1 MDLYAAFLKEK
12 YQGLGI
18 SPDSEWPPSVGN
30 QYIRLALIE
39 HECRLPNENSTREIQ
54 EDLLRGRVDKV
65 EGNKKAINISGIF
78 AGPKQEG
85 IGLRV
90 LVDGAPGVGK
100 TTLCRKISKDW
111 ACNGILS
118 EYKLAL
124 LLNLRERQIA
134 KAMSIRDFFYTDD
147 TELQEEVVRQ
157 VSKVFGAGV
166 LFIFDGFDEL
176 SEEERTD
183 KSLFLD
189 IIKGGILHRCAV
201 LVTSRPYASDNLQC
215 LRSIVRHIEV
225 LGFAE
230 QQIRECIISTISDES
245 RIEVFL
251 NILKQRVD
259 IISLCYIPLNCAI
272 LLYVYQQQAYELP
285 DTLTKL
291 FEIFI
296 CHALKREA
304 KLRRQHKLVRKI
316 SYLKPLPPP
325 LNSELEY
332 LCKLA
337 FNGLVKDKMVF
348 QYEEIEENNLLG
360 LMTAFKSFSCVGD
373 NMTYQFLH
381 LTIQEFLAAKWVA
394 TQMTPEEQAK
404 FFKKHLS
411 DDRFRM
417 MLLFLAGIT
426 KLDDLPFNSIYS
438 AEIDFPKQQC
448 FLETDLE
455 KLFFLL
461 LHLLYESENP
471 TPCHALACT
480 IKEQTILLNGYKRE
494 FTFLTFTAFLQRS
507 MCTWKRLRL
516 PAANNHLD
524 ILLQQLEKEQSGRC
538 DVSVQQLQVIENPN
552 VVGGQVCHISVN
564 KLASIPIFKNLVKLE
579 INASLSKVRGRGLF
593 LTGSQLAV
601 PTTPHPDFKSVRCL
615 LRNEKLKELTLL
627 GVLEVNNQMIKECI
641 APELAKTMTLKVLK
655 IGSVSISSSGFCSL
669 FCAMKDNK
677 SVEVLHVS
685 IELKN
690 LRSPEIGCVL
700 ESALGA
706 NEILQQLSIQMATR
720 YPQVDIYNGLF
731 RGITN
736 YTTTLKV
743 LTITDGSFLCDKG
756 VLIKMLRN
764 NKSLMS
770 FSLTVGHL
778 YQGCL
783 DTLAAGLAQNTSLT
797 RLCVKSTQETREP
810 SFAKL
815 FNAIR
820 QNSSLKALYLDVKFS
835 TINDESD
842 PFSNF
847 REDYTDSPDTSD
859 RRVGANNLN
868 DFICMLM
875 VNRSLALITFVCN
888 FTQEQLKAIAE
899 GLVLSGRQTVIK
911 VEFRPS
917 LNSSNSCYGSVIQ
930 DQVDKYKKE
939 FFDMLCF
946 VLHVYVL
953 YNRLL

>member
-1 MDLYAAFLKEK
+1 
-12 YQGLGI
+12 
-18 SPDSEWPPSVGN
+18 
-30 QYIRLALIE
+30 
-39 HECRLPNENSTREIQ
+39 
-54 EDLLRGRVDKV
+54 
-65 EGNKKAINISGIF
+65 
-78 AGPKQEG
+78 
-85 IGLRV
+85 
-90 LVDGAPGVGK
+90 
-100 TTLCRKISKDW
+100 
-111 ACNGILS
+111 
-118 EYKLAL
+118 
-124 LLNLRERQIA
+124 
-134 KAMSIRDFFYTDD
+134 
-147 TELQEEVVRQ
+147 
-157 VSKVFGAGV
+157 
-166 LFIFDGFDEL
+166 
-176 SEEERTD
+176 
-183 KSLFLD
+183 
-189 IIKGGILHRCAV
+189 
-201 LVTSRPYASDNLQC
+201 
-215 LRSIVRHIEV
+215 
-225 LGFAE
+225 
-230 QQIRECIISTISDES
+230 
-245 RIEVFL
+245 
-251 NILKQRVD
+251 
-259 IISLCYIPLNCAI
+259 
-272 LLYVYQQQAYELP
+272 
-285 DTLTKL
+285 
-291 FEIFI
+291 
-296 CHALKREA
+296 
-304 KLRRQHKLVRKI
+304 
-316 SYLKPLPPP
+316 
-325 LNSELEY
+325 
-332 LCKLA
+332 
-337 FNGLVKDKMVF
+337 MVF

-360 LMTAFKSFSCVGD
+360 LMTAFKSFSSVGD
-373 NMTYQFLH
+373 DMTYQFLH

-426 KLDDLPFNSIYS
+426 KLDGLPFNSIYS

-471 TPCHALACT
+471 TPCRALACT
-480 IKEQTILLNGYKRE
+480 IKEQTILLNGYKQE
-494 FTFLTFTAFLQRS
+494 FKFLTFTAFLQRS
-507 MCTWKRLRL
+507 RCTWKRLRL

-552 VVGGQVCHISVN
+552 VVRGQVCHISVN
-564 KLASIPIFKNLVKLE
+564 KLASIPIFNNLVKLE

-770 FSLTVGHL
+770 FCLTVGHL
-778 YQGCL
+778 YQECL

-842 PFSNF
+842 PFSHF
-847 REDYTDSPDTSD
+847 REDYTDSLGTSD

-868 DFICMLM
+868 DFIRMLM
-875 VNRSLALITFVCN
+875 VNKSLALITFVCN

-911 VEFRPS
+911 LEFRPS

-953 YNRLL
+953 YNRPL